1 MIRMSAGLVSIAT
14 AVAVTACVR
23 VKEPAVRPT
32 RGMPGATLWKDPGN
46 LRTKDVFYGQWGAA
60 RAPLTDAVYTF
71 VEQKHTGTNPG
82 MTVRD
87 PEGREW
93 SVKQIP
99 PGALDLEPEV
109 EVTLSR
115 LLSAIGY
122 YQPPQYFLPQF
133 TLKDAWGSHIEVGGR
148 FRLKDKSLK
157 EIGHWSWAQNPFI
170 GSRPYN
176 GLLVLMMMFNSTD
189 LKEDNNSIYEYR
201 NGDRVERWFAV
212 RDLGSALGD
221 TRRLG
226 PYKGNA
232 DAFEQEPYIIGV
244 TRNRVQ
250 FAYTGY
256 YERYVRNRIS
266 PDDVVWT
273 SRLLGSLTE
282 KQWRDAFQ
290 AGGYDEEIAGRFIGK
305 LREKI
310 RAGEELRRRT
320 HS

>member
-1 MIRMSAGLVSIAT
+1 MIRISAVMVS
-14 AVAVTACVR
+14 AVAAVTVVACVR

-32 RGMPGATLWKDPGN
+32 RAIPGATLWKDPGN
-46 LRTKDVFYGQWGAA
+46 IKTKDLFYGQWGSD
-60 RAPLTDAVYTF
+60 RAPVADALYTF

-99 PGALDLEPEV
+99 PGALDVEAKV

-122 YQPPQYFLPQF
+122 YQPADYFLPKF
-133 TLKDAWGSHIEVGGR
+133 RLKDPWGSHTEVGGR
-148 FRLKDKSLK
+148 FRLKDEALK
-157 EIGHWSWAQNPFI
+157 EIGDWSWTQNPFI

-176 GLLVLMMMFNSTD
+176 GLLVLMMIFNSTD
-189 LKEDNNSIYEYR
+189 LKDDNNSIYEYK
-201 NGDRVERWFAV
+201 NGDRLERWFAV

-226 PYKGNA
+226 PYKGDVA
-232 DAFEQEPYIIGV
+232 AFEQEPYIIGV

-250 FAYTGY
+250 FAYTGF

-266 PDDVVWT
+266 PEDVVWT

-282 KQWRDAFQ
+282 KQFQDAFQ
-290 AGGYDEEIAGRFIGK
+290 AGGYGRETAGRFIAK
-305 LREKI
+305 LQEKI
-310 RAGEELRRRT
+310 RAAGQLRPR
-320 HS
+320 S

>member
-1 MIRMSAGLVSIAT
+1 MIRMSVALVSV
-14 AVAVTACVR
+14 VAAMTMTACVR
-23 VKEPAVRPT
+23 VKEPSVRPT
-32 RGMPGATLWKDPGN
+32 PAMAGATLWKDPGN
-46 LRTKDVFYGQWGAA
+46 LRAKDLLNGQWGPE
-60 RAPLTDAVYTF
+60 RAPVADAVYTF

-87 PEGREW
+87 PQGREW

-99 PGALDLEPEV
+99 PGALDVEAKV

-122 YQPPQYFLPQF
+122 YQPADYFLPKF
-133 TLKDAWGSHIEVGGR
+133 RLKDAWGSHSEVGGR
-148 FRLKDKSLK
+148 FRLKDEALK
-157 EIGHWSWAQNPFI
+157 EIGDWSWTHNPFI

-176 GLLVLMMMFNSTD
+176 GLLVLMMIFNSTD
-189 LKEDNNSIYEYR
+189 LKDDNNSIYEYK
-201 NGDRVERWFAV
+201 NGDRLERWFAV

-226 PYKGNA
+226 PYKGDA
-232 DAFEQEPYIIGV
+232 AAFEREPYIIGV

-250 FAYTGY
+250 FAYTGFY
-256 YERYVRNRIS
+256 QRYVTNRIS
-266 PDDVVWT
+266 PEDVVWT

-282 KQWRDAFQ
+282 KQFHDAFQ
-290 AGGYDEEIAGRFIGK
+290 AGGYDHETASRFIGK

-310 RAGEELRRRT
+310 RAGEQLGRR
-320 HS
+320 S